1 MGLCLY
7 VYTKADPDN
16 PAFLGKLYGY
26 APYGQIR
33 TSWGRI
39 YKYIDIGSLAF
50 DDPKD
55 AYDVFSSYGHAVTEV
70 SADVFRKFIL
80 AYAVDKAT
88 ISEGIDFAKNPL
100 KDLISSK
107 DNKILEWM

>member
-1 MGLCLY
+1 MGTCLY

-16 PAFLGKLYGY
+16 KAFLGKLYGY
-26 APYGQIR
+26 APYGQIS

-39 YKYIDIGSLAF
+39 YKYIGIGSLAI

-55 AYDVFSSYGHAVTEV
+55 AYEIFSNYAQVVTEV
-70 SADVFRKFIL
+70 SADVFRRFIF

-88 ISEGIDFAKNPL
+88 IFEGIDVTKNPL